1 MHVYCHYCYYR
12 LQQSTGYSCFNIT
25 EDKRMQC
32 YAWTVGQSAIIRS
45 DHNTPVVIRTL
56 QGFQHLEK
64 DSAIDGQ
71 HVWSTGLPSK
81 ATVDRR

>member
-1 MHVYCHYCYYR
+1 
-12 LQQSTGYSCFNIT
+12 
-25 EDKRMQC
+25 MQC
-32 YAWTVGQSAIIRS
+32 YAWIVGQSAIIRS